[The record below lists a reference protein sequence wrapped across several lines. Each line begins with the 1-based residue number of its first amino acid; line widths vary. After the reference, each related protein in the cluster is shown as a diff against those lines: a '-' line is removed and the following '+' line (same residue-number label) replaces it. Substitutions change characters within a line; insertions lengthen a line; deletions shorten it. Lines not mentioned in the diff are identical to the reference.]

1 MQQLTTLYLACQN
14 PWLWYPVRL
23 VGHMLQSHQLHFVT
37 VKIPCTC
44 AFWKHSF
51 EIVDSFWS
59 WSPVYR
65 RNAHCLPGC
74 CGRFWA
80 TPSASS
86 FGYLVA
92 WASTVVDVKTCLS
105 SCIPHLRKWYFYF
118 APWNYSSVTLLY
130 TTSSTSTN
138 LVCATSWKILQS
150 PSFLVAQQVKGLA
163 LSLLWLESLV
173 WELLNAEGTA
183 KKQTN
188 KNL

>member
-92 WASTVVDVKTCLS
+92 WPAQLLMSKHACPPVSHIFANGISILLLGIILLLLS
-105 SCIPHLRKWYFYF
+105 YTPHPVHQQILS
-118 APWNYSSVTLLY
+118 APPPEKFF
-130 TTSSTSTN
+130 N
-138 LVCATSWKILQS
+138 L
-150 PSFLVAQQVKGLA
+150 QV
-163 LSLLWLESLV
+163 S
-173 WELLNAEGTA
+173 
-183 KKQTN
+183 
-188 KNL
+188 